1 MTTPKKAALL
11 ALLGASFVTA
21 GAWAAEPAFIAAK
34 SSELNWVPAPSV
46 GPGAMLAVIEGDP
59 KTGDPF
65 TMRLK
70 LPANTRIGVHTHP
83 VTERVTVISGT
94 FYFATGD
101 TFDDTQAAAYQAGD
115 MLVIPAGMPMF
126 AGTKEGEAELQL
138 HGAGPWGIS
147 YLDPADDPRKQ

>member
-1 MTTPKKAALL
+1 MRSRALVGPAPGCGYAARVMPPRPTPLLTAALL

-70 LPANTRIGVHTHP
+70 LPANTRMGMYADPGVRPTGGR
-83 VTERVTVISGT
+83 ER
-94 FYFATGD
+94 
-101 TFDDTQAAAYQAGD
+101 
-115 MLVIPAGMPMF
+115 
-126 AGTKEGEAELQL
+126 
-138 HGAGPWGIS
+138 
-147 YLDPADDPRKQ
+147 